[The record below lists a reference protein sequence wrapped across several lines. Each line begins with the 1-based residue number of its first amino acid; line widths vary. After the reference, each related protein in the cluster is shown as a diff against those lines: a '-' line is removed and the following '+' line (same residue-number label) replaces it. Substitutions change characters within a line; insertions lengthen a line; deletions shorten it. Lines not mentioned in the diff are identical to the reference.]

1 MSIDAPTEAHV
12 HTFDARGVARRF
24 RHSAIFAAIGVLRS
38 GETMRFI
45 NDHDPIP
52 LVAQLR
58 ERLGDYLTVTY
69 RQREPGAIVID
80 FGIVGL
86 PAE

>member
-12 HTFDARGVARRF
+12 HAFDARGVARRF

-52 LVAQLR
+52 LLDQLGQR
-58 ERLGDYLTVTY
+58 FGAHLSISYL
-69 RQREPGAIVID
+69 QRGPDAVVID
-80 FGIVGL
+80 FGVQGL
-86 PAE
+86 PEE